1 MPLSGHLFFE
11 DQDTFEKFEGFVT
24 ELLNKGV
31 GLEGLPEKRRSLRG
45 LTSTANY
52 GSRGDNQRGVDLV
65 GLLQNGEQIV
75 FQCKYRTAKAKRR
88 YSKTEA
94 TAAVKLAEAKYPEAA
109 QYVLVTN
116 YEFTPSSSDV
126 LNGAAWWSWDGSR
139 LLSLVQTLPRE
150 EGYHLIAKHF
160 DSNLALKLYPDGP
173 NLLIEPSTYRASFA
187 QSQLSHEQA
196 CVGREKEI
204 EEVIGRLTTTK
215 PRAVLMLGK
224 GGIGKS
230 RVFCEVMERLD
241 KEHDPNVLARI
252 VQAKTDSA
260 LTAQLFRKDIA
271 RIIIAMDECHLS
283 GYFREDVAKALKDA
297 GPDHRLFI
305 SARPEAAS
313 DLREKLRRM
322 GWDVDEKEIHL
333 GPLGKQAMQEL
344 ATNVAG
350 KNDREIRQ
358 LANLS
363 DGNALVTVVGCR
375 LIKKK
380 KLKLGEAIHSDEF
393 KKQVYQALED
403 SFISQMSSNL
413 RSSARNALSVLSALS
428 PWKKDDDETI
438 LGLLQLPSE
447 SFSFID
453 ERLLDT
459 GLLRSQ
465 GDERRIIPDLF
476 SENLA
481 NKFLGNSTSNGSFL
495 RRLKSSEYLYRH
507 AVVIIR
513 NLSLCRWK
521 EGNAARHL
529 DEILED
535 LHDHFSRRF
544 KESSNKERSKI
555 LSLWKGR
562 AITAPEKVLA
572 LCQLGFDLP
581 SKPEH
586 QIHGF
591 HEQSQDVERMYL
603 KGVYKDLFTLI
614 SDLVI
619 ALPEEKRKLRHEA
632 LELLWSNRDKLQP
645 QGNSVREDPPFSVFA
660 ISERRTPESWQ
671 DSLAWLEE
679 RIASSPEDL
688 WLTTRTSQVRD
699 FLAPT
704 FSAYLDKIEYS
715 NRTMMLSATLTPL
728 DFAPSARTTALKII
742 DHLGSK
748 SEMGALNCLGLLQ
761 EIAWPPRSRYG
772 GEIPAQWSEK
782 WMTHRVQAL
791 EIIGRI
797 QEARPEVM
805 VQVKARQVLQTLSRL
820 NKQPKEFLA
829 DCKKRYSKIVETDEL
844 SLYVSLVS
852 NDWREYPSRS
862 REERSWVAWE
872 KLCHRGADYL
882 LREHSVDLPE
892 QCDLI
897 GKELSIGKWK
907 VYWGSLFEV
916 ISESPA
922 QIIALLEYLLANPE
936 ASYSGSMEYLCQLS
950 GEKDQWLSRF
960 VKPKNGQ
967 FISQASFA
975 LMRSHESENYPKTE
989 AALISLGQNADE
1001 STISILLEHALHSL
1015 FEESKIND
1023 LILSSIPW
1031 RLVTV
1036 DHLRYLDGQV
1046 SDYNSPFSFP
1056 VTAFPKFYDRL
1067 LSLPKETVHLVGS
1080 IIAQSLHR
1088 DPDSAF
1094 SFFHERVINSRPDEE
1109 DVLPYDLPSF
1119 SDSGT
1124 FANDRTKALE
1134 TLELVLKYPENR
1146 LFNKWYRVAF
1156 LDLHPELLI
1165 EKIESA
1171 SFAEFISILKILKK
1185 SGKTTCLNEPEIVEA
1200 LFTRCLTDFPNKKV
1214 DVEEA
1219 LMRSTCMQ
1227 GRSSINGVPDNDAV
1241 LKKSRELTSRFAAD
1255 DSLRNFYQGI
1265 VDYEEEHRSK
1275 SIQEHEAGVAQDNK
1289 F

>member
-31 GLEGLPEKRRSLRG
+31 GLQGLPAKQRSLRG
-45 LTSTANY
+45 LTSTATY

-75 FQCKYRTAKAKRR
+75 FQCKYRTAKATRR

-126 LNGAAWWSWDGSR
+126 LNGAGWWSWDGSR

-187 QSQLSHEQA
+187 QSQLSHEQT

-224 GGIGKS
+224 GGVGKS

-260 LTAQLFRKDIA
+260 STAQLFRKDIA

-333 GPLGKQAMQEL
+333 PPLGKQAMQEL
-344 ATNVAG
+344 AANVAG

-363 DGNALVTVVGCR
+363 DGNALVTVVGGR
-375 LIKKK
+375 LIKEK
-380 KLKLGEAIHSDEF
+380 KLKLGEAINSDEF

-403 SFISQMSSNL
+403 SFVSQMSSNL
-413 RSSARNALSVLSALS
+413 RSSARNTLSVLSALS
-428 PWKKDDDETI
+428 PWKKDDEEI
-438 LGLLQLPSE
+438 IPGLLQLSLE
-447 SFSFID
+447 SFSFIE

-476 SENLA
+476 SENVA
-481 NKFLGNSTSNGSFL
+481 NKFLGDSTSSGAFL
-495 RRLKSSEYLYRH
+495 RRLKSSEYLHKH
-507 AVVIIR
+507 AIIIIR
-513 NLSLCRWK
+513 NLALCRWK
-521 EGNAARHL
+521 EGNAAHHL
-529 DEILED
+529 DELLED
-535 LHDHFSRRF
+535 LHDHFSENF

-562 AITAPEKVLA
+562 AITAPEKVLT

-586 QIHGF
+586 QIHDF
-591 HEQSQDVERMYL
+591 YEPSQDVEEMYL
-603 KGVYKDLFTLI
+603 RGVHKDLFTLI
-614 SDLVI
+614 SELVI
-619 ALPEEKRKLRHEA
+619 SLPEEKRPLRHEA

-660 ISERRTPESWQ
+660 ITERRTPESWLN
-671 DSLAWLEE
+671 SLGWLEE
-679 RIASSPEDL
+679 KIATSPEDP
-688 WLTTRTSQVRD
+688 WLTTRTSQIRD
-699 FLAPT
+699 FLAPAL
-704 FSAYLDKIEYS
+704 SAFLDQTKYS
-715 NRTMMLSATLTPL
+715 NRSMMLSAALVKL
-728 DFAPSARTTALKII
+728 EFAPSARTTALKII
-742 DHLGSK
+742 EHLGKK

-761 EIAWPPRSRYG
+761 EIAWPPRSPYG
-772 GEIPAQWSEK
+772 DEPPAEWSEK

-805 VQVKARQVLQTLSRL
+805 VQLKARQVLQKLSRL

-829 DCKKRYSKIVETDEL
+829 NCKKRYSKIFDTDEL
-844 SLYVSLVS
+844 SLYVILVS
-852 NDWREYPSRS
+852 NDWVEYPSS
-862 REERSWVAWE
+862 WREEKSLKAWK
-872 KLCHRGADYL
+872 KLCQRGANYL
-882 LREHSVDLPE
+882 LRKHSENLPE
-892 QCDLI
+892 QCHSI
-897 GKELSIGKWK
+897 GEELSNRSWN
-907 VYWGSLFEV
+907 VNWGSLFEV
-916 ISESPA
+916 LSEIPA
-922 QIIALLEYLLANPE
+922 QITALLEYLLANPE
-936 ASYSGSMEYLCQLS
+936 ASYSGSMEYLCFLS
-950 GEKDQWLSRF
+950 GKKDQWLSRF
-960 VKPKNGQ
+960 VKTKKGS

-975 LMRSHESENYPKTE
+975 LMRSHESENYPTTK
-989 AALISLGQNADE
+989 AALISLCQSADE
-1001 STISILLEHALHSL
+1001 STISLLLEHSLHRL

-1031 RLVTV
+1031 HLVTV
-1036 DHLRYLDGQV
+1036 DHLRYLDEQV

-1067 LSLPKETVHLVGS
+1067 LSLPKETVHQVGS
-1080 IIAQSLHR
+1080 IIAQSLRR

-1094 SFFHERVINSRPDEE
+1094 SFFHERVINAQPDEE
-1109 DVLPYDLPSF
+1109 DLLPYDLSHF
-1119 SDSGT
+1119 SNSGT
-1124 FANDRTKALE
+1124 LANDKTKALE
-1134 TLELVLKYPENR
+1134 TLELVLKNPDIR

-1156 LDLHPELLI
+1156 LGLHPDLLI

-1171 SFAEFISILKILKK
+1171 SLVEFISILKILKK
-1185 SGKTTCLNEPEIVEA
+1185 SRKKTCLNEPEIVEA

-1219 LMRSTCMQ
+1219 LMRSIYMQ

-1241 LKKSRELTSRFAAD
+1241 LKKARELTSRFAAD

-1265 VDYEEEHRSK
+1265 VDYEEEHRAK
-1275 SIQEHEAGVAQDNK
+1275 SIQEHESGVAQDDT

>member
-11 DQDTFEKFEGFVT
+11 DQDTFEKFEAFVT

-31 GLEGLPEKRRSLRG
+31 GLQGLPKQQRSLKG
-45 LTSTANY
+45 LTSTATY
-52 GSRGDNQRGVDLV
+52 GSRGDNQRGIDLV
-65 GLLQNGEQIV
+65 GLLKNGKQIV
-75 FQCKYRTAKAKRR
+75 FQCKYRTAKAQRR

-94 TAAVKLAEAKYPEAA
+94 TAAVKLAEEKYPEAA
-109 QYVLVTN
+109 RYVLVTN
-116 YEFTPSSSDV
+116 YEFTPSASDA
-126 LNGAAWWSWDGSR
+126 LNGAGWWSWDGSR

-160 DSNLALKLYPDGP
+160 DANLALKLYPDGP
-173 NLLIEPSTYRASFA
+173 NLLIKPSTYRASFA
-187 QSQLSHEQA
+187 QSQLSHEQT

-224 GGIGKS
+224 GGVGKS

-241 KEHDPNVLARI
+241 QEGDPNVLARI
-252 VQAKTDSA
+252 VQEKTDLASS
-260 LTAQLFRKDIA
+260 AQLFRKDTA

-322 GWDVDEKEIHL
+322 GWNVDEKEIHL
-333 GPLGKQAMQEL
+333 GPLGKEAMQEL
-344 ATNVAG
+344 AANVAG

-363 DGNALVTVVGCR
+363 DGNALVTVVGGR
-375 LIKKK
+375 LIKEK

-393 KKQVYQALED
+393 KEQVYQALED

-413 RSSARNALSVLSALS
+413 RSSAKNALSVLSALS
-428 PWKKDDDETI
+428 PWKKDDEETI
-438 LGLLQLPSE
+438 LSLLQLSPE
-447 SFSFID
+447 SFSFIE

-481 NKFLGNSTSNGSFL
+481 NRFLGSSSSSVGFL
-495 RRLKSSEYLYRH
+495 RRLKPSEYLYKH
-507 AVVIIR
+507 AIVIIR
-513 NLSLCRWK
+513 NLALCRWK
-521 EGNAARHL
+521 EGNAAHHL

-535 LHDHFSRRF
+535 LHDHFSKRF

-572 LCQLGFDLP
+572 FCQLGFDLP

-591 HEQSQDVERMYL
+591 YEQSQDVERMYL

-619 ALPEEKRKLRHEA
+619 ALPEEKRRLRHEA

-660 ISERRTPESWQ
+660 ITERRTPESWQ

-679 RIASSPEDL
+679 KIATSPEDP
-688 WLTTRTSQVRD
+688 WLTTRTSQIRD
-699 FLAPT
+699 FLAPALIA
-704 FSAYLDKIEYS
+704 FLDQTEHS
-715 NRTMMLSATLTPL
+715 SRAMMLSATLINL
-728 DFAPSARTTALKII
+728 EFAPQARTTALKII
-742 DHLGSK
+742 DHLGTRSK
-748 SEMGALNCLGLLQ
+748 MGALNCLGLLQ
-761 EIAWPPRSRYG
+761 EIAWPPRSSYG
-772 GEIPAQWSEK
+772 GEIPAEWSEK
-782 WMTHRVQAL
+782 WMHYRVQAL

-805 VQVKARQVLQTLSRL
+805 VQVEARQVLQTLSRL
-820 NKQPKEFLA
+820 NKQPKDFLA

-862 REERSWVAWE
+862 REERSLKAWK

-882 LREHSVDLPE
+882 LREHSVNLPE

-907 VYWGSLFEV
+907 VYWGNLFEV
-916 ISESPA
+916 LSESPA
-922 QIIALLEYLLANPE
+922 LITALLEYLLANPE
-936 ASYSGSMEYLCQLS
+936 ASYSGSMEYLCFLS
-950 GEKDQWLSRF
+950 EKKDQWLSQF
-960 VKPKNGQ
+960 VKTKKST

-975 LMRSHESENYPKTE
+975 LMRSHESEKHPKTK
-989 AALISLGQNADE
+989 AALISLCQSADE
-1001 STISILLEHALHSL
+1001 STISLLLEYALHSL

-1031 RLVTV
+1031 HLVTV
-1036 DHLRYLDGQV
+1036 DHLRYLDEQV
-1046 SDYNSPFSFP
+1046 SDYNSPFGFP

-1067 LSLPKETVHLVGS
+1067 LSLPQDTIHHVSG

-1094 SFFHERVINSRPDEE
+1094 SFFHERVINSQPDEE
-1109 DVLPYDLPSF
+1109 DVLPYDIPHF

-1124 FANDRTKALE
+1124 LANDQTKALE
-1134 TLELVLKYPENR
+1134 TLELVLKNPENR

-1156 LDLHPELLI
+1156 LGLHPELLI
-1165 EKIESA
+1165 GKIESA
-1171 SFAEFISILKILKK
+1171 SFVECISILEIIKRSRKK
-1185 SGKTTCLNEPEIVEA
+1185 TCLNEPEIVEA
-1200 LFTRCLTDFPNKKV
+1200 LFTRCLTDYPNMKA

-1219 LMRSTCMQ
+1219 LMRSIYMQ
-1227 GRSSINGVPDNDAV
+1227 GRSSKNGVPDNDAV
-1241 LKKSRELTSRFAAD
+1241 LKKARELTSRFAAD
-1255 DSLRNFYQGI
+1255 DFLRNFYQGI
-1265 VDYEEEHRSK
+1265 VDYEEEHRAK
-1275 SIQEHEAGVAQDNK
+1275 SIQEHEAGVAQDDT